1 MFYEMFLH
9 CIINQSPKGGATL
22 FSNDNEET
30 RTEVDLNQEAKA
42 ETGFFENMA
51 AKVKAQ
57 VNLHPETKT
66 DTGDAAGP
74 QPDQTET
81 PGSEG
86 GEGTAGTEEEK
97 DKGTEAREETLE
109 DVKAQLTAAAA
120 LLKVKEGEA
129 EETKNRLLRLQA
141 DFDNFRRRNTAERE
155 ELATYVTISVVN
167 KFLQILDNFERAE
180 VAAGKA
186 VDVKSVVEGMSGI
199 QKQFIKTLE
208 DLGVK
213 EIPAQGE
220 KFNPNFH
227 EAVMR
232 GQNPELEDDTI
243 DMVFEKGYQLRDKVV
258 RHSKV
263 RVISNE

>member
-1 MFYEMFLH
+1 V
-9 CIINQSPKGGATL
+9 L
-22 FSNDNEET
+22 FNRKSEEEIREEVDMNRNANAQTEEET
-30 RTEVDLNQEAKA
+30 V
-42 ETGFFENMA
+42 TGSA
-51 AKVKAQ
+51 
-57 VNLHPETKT
+57 PE
-66 DTGDAAGP
+66 GA
-74 QPDQTET
+74 ET
-81 PGSEG
+81 PGTG
-86 GEGTAGTEEEK
+86 NGEGTAGNAAEEVKPEE
-97 DKGTEAREETLE
+97 TAEETLE
-109 DVKAQLTAAAA
+109 DVQAKLTATAA
-120 LLKVKEGEA
+120 LLKTKEEEA
-129 EETKNRLLRLQA
+129 TEIKNRLLRLQA

-180 VAAGKA
+180 AAA
-186 VDVKSVVEGMSGI
+186 ENATDVQSVVDGMAGI
-199 QKQFIKTLE
+199 QKQFVKTLE

-232 GQNPELEDDTI
+232 GQNPEMEDETI
-243 DMVFEKGYQLRDKVV
+243 DMVFEKGYQLHDKVV

>member
-1 MFYEMFLH
+1 MLFKRKSEEE
-9 CIINQSPKGGATL
+9 IREEVDPNRNATMQ
-22 FSNDNEET
+22 NGEET
-30 RTEVDLNQEAKA
+30 EAGNAPEEA
-42 ETGFFENMA
+42 EAPGTGN
-51 AKVKAQ
+51 
-57 VNLHPETKT
+57 
-66 DTGDAAGP
+66 
-74 QPDQTET
+74 
-81 PGSEG
+81 
-86 GEGTAGTEEEK
+86 GEGTAGDPVEETKQE
-97 DKGTEAREETLE
+97 EAAEETLE
-109 DVKAQLTAAAA
+109 DVQAKLTATAA
-120 LLKVKEGEA
+120 LLKTKEEEA
-129 EETKNRLLRLQA
+129 TEIKNRLLRLQA

-180 VAAGKA
+180 AAA
-186 VDVKSVVEGMSGI
+186 ENATDVQSVVDGMAGI
-199 QKQFIKTLE
+199 QKQFVKTLE

-232 GQNPELEDDTI
+232 GQNPEMEDETI
-243 DMVFEKGYQLRDKVV
+243 DMVFEKGYQLHDKVV

>member
-1 MFYEMFLH
+1 M
-9 CIINQSPKGGATL
+9 L
-22 FSNDNEET
+22 FKRKSEEEIREEVDPNLNENVQAGEET
-30 RTEVDLNQEAKA
+30 V
-42 ETGFFENMA
+42 TGSA
-51 AKVKAQ
+51 
-57 VNLHPETKT
+57 PE
-66 DTGDAAGP
+66 GA
-74 QPDQTET
+74 ET
-81 PGSEG
+81 PGTG
-86 GEGTAGTEEEK
+86 NGEGTAGNAAEEVKPEE
-97 DKGTEAREETLE
+97 TAEETLE
-109 DVKAQLTAAAA
+109 DVQAKLTATAA
-120 LLKVKEGEA
+120 LLKTKEEEA
-129 EETKNRLLRLQA
+129 TEIKNRLLRLQA

-180 VAAGKA
+180 AAA
-186 VDVKSVVEGMSGI
+186 ENATDVQSVVDGMAGI
-199 QKQFIKTLE
+199 QKQFVKTLE

-232 GQNPELEDDTI
+232 GQNPEMEDETI
-243 DMVFEKGYQLRDKVV
+243 DMVFEKGYQLHDKVV

>member
-1 MFYEMFLH
+1 MFKRKSEEEIREEVDPNL
-9 CIINQSPKGGATL
+9 NENVQAG
-22 FSNDNEET
+22 EET
-30 RTEVDLNQEAKA
+30 VTGSAPEEAEA
-42 ETGFFENMA
+42 PGTGN
-51 AKVKAQ
+51 
-57 VNLHPETKT
+57 
-66 DTGDAAGP
+66 
-74 QPDQTET
+74 
-81 PGSEG
+81 
-86 GEGTAGTEEEK
+86 GEGTAGNAAEEVKPEE
-97 DKGTEAREETLE
+97 TAEETLE
-109 DVKAQLTAAAA
+109 DVQAKLTATAA
-120 LLKVKEGEA
+120 LLKTKEEEA
-129 EETKNRLLRLQA
+129 TETKNRLLRLQA

-180 VAAGKA
+180 AAA
-186 VDVKSVVEGMSGI
+186 ENATDVQSVVDGMAGI
-199 QKQFIKTLE
+199 QKQFVKTLE

-232 GQNPELEDDTI
+232 GQNPEMEDETI
-243 DMVFEKGYQLRDKVV
+243 DMVFEKGYQLHDKVV

>member
-1 MFYEMFLH
+1 MFKRKSEEEIREEVDPNL
-9 CIINQSPKGGATL
+9 NENVQAG
-22 FSNDNEET
+22 EET
-30 RTEVDLNQEAKA
+30 V
-42 ETGFFENMA
+42 TGSA
-51 AKVKAQ
+51 
-57 VNLHPETKT
+57 PE
-66 DTGDAAGP
+66 GA
-74 QPDQTET
+74 ET
-81 PGSEG
+81 PGTG
-86 GEGTAGTEEEK
+86 NGEGTAGNAAEEVTPEE
-97 DKGTEAREETLE
+97 TAEETLE
-109 DVKAQLTAAAA
+109 DVQAKLTATAA
-120 LLKVKEGEA
+120 LLKTKEEEA
-129 EETKNRLLRLQA
+129 TEIKNRLLRLQA

-180 VAAGKA
+180 AAA
-186 VDVKSVVEGMSGI
+186 ENATDVQSVVDGMAGI
-199 QKQFIKTLE
+199 QKQFVKTLE

-232 GQNPELEDDTI
+232 GQNPEMEDETI
-243 DMVFEKGYQLRDKVV
+243 DMVFEKGYQLHDKVV

>member
-1 MFYEMFLH
+1 MFKRKSEEE
-9 CIINQSPKGGATL
+9 IREEVDPNRNATMQ
-22 FSNDNEET
+22 NGEET
-30 RTEVDLNQEAKA
+30 
-42 ETGFFENMA
+42 ETGNA
-51 AKVKAQ
+51 
-57 VNLHPETKT
+57 PEEAEAPG
-66 DTGDAAGP
+66 TGN
-74 QPDQTET
+74 
-81 PGSEG
+81 
-86 GEGTAGTEEEK
+86 GEGTAGDPVEETKQE
-97 DKGTEAREETLE
+97 EAAEETLE
-109 DVKAQLTAAAA
+109 DVQAKLTATAA
-120 LLKVKEGEA
+120 LLKTKEEEA
-129 EETKNRLLRLQA
+129 TETKNRLLRLQA

-180 VAAGKA
+180 AAA
-186 VDVKSVVEGMSGI
+186 ENATDVQSVVDGMAGI
-199 QKQFIKTLE
+199 QKQFVKTLE

-232 GQNPELEDDTI
+232 GQNPEMEDETI
-243 DMVFEKGYQLRDKVV
+243 DMVFEKGYQLHDKVV

>member
-1 MFYEMFLH
+1 MFKRKSEEEIREEVDPNL
-9 CIINQSPKGGATL
+9 NENVQAG
-22 FSNDNEET
+22 EET
-30 RTEVDLNQEAKA
+30 V
-42 ETGFFENMA
+42 TGSA
-51 AKVKAQ
+51 
-57 VNLHPETKT
+57 PE
-66 DTGDAAGP
+66 GA
-74 QPDQTET
+74 ET
-81 PGSEG
+81 PGTG
-86 GEGTAGTEEEK
+86 NGEGTAGNAAEEVKPEE
-97 DKGTEAREETLE
+97 TAEETLE
-109 DVKAQLTAAAA
+109 DVQAKLTATAA
-120 LLKVKEGEA
+120 LLKTKEEEA
-129 EETKNRLLRLQA
+129 TETKNRLLRLQA

-180 VAAGKA
+180 AAA
-186 VDVKSVVEGMSGI
+186 ENATDVQSVVDGMAGI
-199 QKQFIKTLE
+199 QKQFVKTLE

-232 GQNPELEDDTI
+232 GQNPEMEDETI
-243 DMVFEKGYQLRDKVV
+243 DMVFEKGYQLHDKVV

>member
-1 MFYEMFLH
+1 V
-9 CIINQSPKGGATL
+9 L
-22 FSNDNEET
+22 FKRKNEEI
-30 RTEVDLNQEAKA
+30 REEVDPNLNENVQAGEETVTGSAPEQAEAP
-42 ETGFFENMA
+42 ETGNGEGA
-51 AKVKAQ
+51 VGDSAE
-57 VNLHPETKT
+57 ETK
-66 DTGDAAGP
+66 
-74 QPDQTET
+74 Q
-81 PGSEG
+81 
-86 GEGTAGTEEEK
+86 EEE
-97 DKGTEAREETLE
+97 AEETLE
-109 DVKAQLTAAAA
+109 EVQAKLTATAA
-120 LLKVKEGEA
+120 LLKTKEEEA
-129 EETKNRLLRLQA
+129 TETKNRLLRLQA

-180 VAAGKA
+180 AAA
-186 VDVKSVVEGMSGI
+186 ENATDVQSVVDGMAGI
-199 QKQFIKTLE
+199 QKQFVKTLE

-232 GQNPELEDDTI
+232 GQNPEMEDETI
-243 DMVFEKGYQLRDKVV
+243 DMVFEKGYQLHDKVV

>member
-1 MFYEMFLH
+1 MFKRKSEEE
-9 CIINQSPKGGATL
+9 IREEVDPNQNANAHTE
-22 FSNDNEET
+22 EET
-30 RTEVDLNQEAKA
+30 VTGSAPEEA
-42 ETGFFENMA
+42 
-51 AKVKAQ
+51 
-57 VNLHPETKT
+57 
-66 DTGDAAGP
+66 
-74 QPDQTET
+74 ET
-81 PGSEG
+81 PGTG
-86 GEGTAGTEEEK
+86 NGEGTAGDPVEETKQE
-97 DKGTEAREETLE
+97 EAEEETLE
-109 DVKAQLTAAAA
+109 DVQAKLTATAA
-120 LLKVKEGEA
+120 LLKTKEEEA
-129 EETKNRLLRLQA
+129 TEIKNRLLRLQA

-180 VAAGKA
+180 AAA
-186 VDVKSVVEGMSGI
+186 ENATDVQSVVDGMAGI
-199 QKQFIKTLE
+199 QKQFVKTLE

-232 GQNPELEDDTI
+232 GQNPEMEDETI
-243 DMVFEKGYQLRDKVV
+243 DMVFEKGYQLHDKVV

>member
-1 MFYEMFLH
+1 MLFKRKSEEE
-9 CIINQSPKGGATL
+9 IREEVDPNRNATMQ
-22 FSNDNEET
+22 NGEET
-30 RTEVDLNQEAKA
+30 EAGNAPEEA
-42 ETGFFENMA
+42 EAPGTGN
-51 AKVKAQ
+51 
-57 VNLHPETKT
+57 
-66 DTGDAAGP
+66 
-74 QPDQTET
+74 
-81 PGSEG
+81 
-86 GEGTAGTEEEK
+86 GEGTAGNAAEEAKPEE
-97 DKGTEAREETLE
+97 TAEETLE
-109 DVKAQLTAAAA
+109 DVQAKLTATAA
-120 LLKVKEGEA
+120 LLKTKEEEA
-129 EETKNRLLRLQA
+129 TEIKNRLLRLQA

-180 VAAGKA
+180 AAA
-186 VDVKSVVEGMSGI
+186 ENATDVQSVVDGMAGI
-199 QKQFIKTLE
+199 QKQFVKTLE

-232 GQNPELEDDTI
+232 GQNPEMEDEII
-243 DMVFEKGYQLRDKVV
+243 DMVFEKGYQLHDKVV

>member
-1 MFYEMFLH
+1 MFKRKSEEE
-9 CIINQSPKGGATL
+9 IREEVDPNQNATVQTE
-22 FSNDNEET
+22 EET
-30 RTEVDLNQEAKA
+30 VTGSAPGQAEAPG
-42 ETGFFENMA
+42 TGN
-51 AKVKAQ
+51 
-57 VNLHPETKT
+57 
-66 DTGDAAGP
+66 GD
-74 QPDQTET
+74 
-81 PGSEG
+81 
-86 GEGTAGTEEEK
+86 GTAGDPVEETKQE
-97 DKGTEAREETLE
+97 EAAEETLE
-109 DVKAQLTAAAA
+109 DVQAKLTAAAA
-120 LLKVKEGEA
+120 LLKTKEEEA
-129 EETKNRLLRLQA
+129 TETKNRLLRLQA

-180 VAAGKA
+180 AAA
-186 VDVKSVVEGMSGI
+186 ENATDVQSVVDGMAGI
-199 QKQFIKTLE
+199 QKQFVKTLE

-232 GQNPELEDDTI
+232 GQNPEMEDETI
-243 DMVFEKGYQLRDKVV
+243 DMVFEKGYQLHDKVV

>member
-1 MFYEMFLH
+1 
-9 CIINQSPKGGATL
+9 
-22 FSNDNEET
+22 
-30 RTEVDLNQEAKA
+30 
-42 ETGFFENMA
+42 
-51 AKVKAQ
+51 
-57 VNLHPETKT
+57 
-66 DTGDAAGP
+66 
-74 QPDQTET
+74 
-81 PGSEG
+81 
-86 GEGTAGTEEEK
+86 
-97 DKGTEAREETLE
+97 
-109 DVKAQLTAAAA
+109 
-120 LLKVKEGEA
+120 
-129 EETKNRLLRLQA
+129 LLRLQA

-180 VAAGKA
+180 AAA
-186 VDVKSVVEGMSGI
+186 ENATDVQSVVDGMAGI
-199 QKQFIKTLE
+199 QKQFVKTLE

-232 GQNPELEDDTI
+232 GQNPEMEDETI
-243 DMVFEKGYQLRDKVV
+243 DMVFEKGYQLHDKVV

>member
-1 MFYEMFLH
+1 MFNRKSEEEIREEVDM
-9 CIINQSPKGGATL
+9 NRNANAQTE
-22 FSNDNEET
+22 EET
-30 RTEVDLNQEAKA
+30 ATGSAPEEAEA
-42 ETGFFENMA
+42 PGTGN
-51 AKVKAQ
+51 
-57 VNLHPETKT
+57 
-66 DTGDAAGP
+66 
-74 QPDQTET
+74 
-81 PGSEG
+81 
-86 GEGTAGTEEEK
+86 GEGTAGDPVEETKQE
-97 DKGTEAREETLE
+97 EAAEETLE
-109 DVKAQLTAAAA
+109 DVQAKLTATAA
-120 LLKVKEGEA
+120 LLKTKEEEA
-129 EETKNRLLRLQA
+129 TEIKNRLLRLQA

-180 VAAGKA
+180 AAAKNA
-186 VDVKSVVEGMSGI
+186 TDVQSVVDGMAGI
-199 QKQFIKTLE
+199 QKQFVKTLE

-232 GQNPELEDDTI
+232 GQNPEMEDETI
-243 DMVFEKGYQLRDKVV
+243 DMVFEKGYQLHDKVV

>member
-1 MFYEMFLH
+1 M
-9 CIINQSPKGGATL
+9 QAG
-22 FSNDNEET
+22 EET
-30 RTEVDLNQEAKA
+30 V
-42 ETGFFENMA
+42 TGSA
-51 AKVKAQ
+51 
-57 VNLHPETKT
+57 PE
-66 DTGDAAGP
+66 GA
-74 QPDQTET
+74 ET
-81 PGSEG
+81 PGTG
-86 GEGTAGTEEEK
+86 NGEGTAGNAAEEVKPEE
-97 DKGTEAREETLE
+97 TAEETLE
-109 DVKAQLTAAAA
+109 DVQAKLTATAA
-120 LLKVKEGEA
+120 LLKTKEEEA
-129 EETKNRLLRLQA
+129 TEIKNRLLRLQA

-180 VAAGKA
+180 AAA
-186 VDVKSVVEGMSGI
+186 ENATDVQSVVDGMAGI
-199 QKQFIKTLE
+199 QKQFVKTLE

-232 GQNPELEDDTI
+232 GQNPEMEDETI
-243 DMVFEKGYQLRDKVV
+243 DMVFEKGYQLHDKVV

>member
-1 MFYEMFLH
+1 MFNRKSEED
-9 CIINQSPKGGATL
+9 IREATDPNL
-22 FSNDNEET
+22 NATASNGEET
-30 RTEVDLNQEAKA
+30 ATGNAPEEAEA
-42 ETGFFENMA
+42 PGTGN
-51 AKVKAQ
+51 
-57 VNLHPETKT
+57 
-66 DTGDAAGP
+66 
-74 QPDQTET
+74 
-81 PGSEG
+81 
-86 GEGTAGTEEEK
+86 GEGTAGDAAEEVKPEE
-97 DKGTEAREETLE
+97 TAEETLE
-109 DVKAQLTAAAA
+109 DVQAKLTATAA
-120 LLKVKEGEA
+120 LLKTKEEEA
-129 EETKNRLLRLQA
+129 TETKNRLLRLQA

-180 VAAGKA
+180 AAA
-186 VDVKSVVEGMSGI
+186 ENATDVQSVVDGMAGI
-199 QKQFIKTLE
+199 QKQFVKTLE

-232 GQNPELEDDTI
+232 GQNPEMEDETI
-243 DMVFEKGYQLRDKVV
+243 DMVFEKGYQLHDKVV

>member
-1 MFYEMFLH
+1 MFKRKSEEEIREEVDPNL
-9 CIINQSPKGGATL
+9 NENVQAG
-22 FSNDNEET
+22 EET
-30 RTEVDLNQEAKA
+30 VTGSAPEEAEA
-42 ETGFFENMA
+42 PGTGN
-51 AKVKAQ
+51 
-57 VNLHPETKT
+57 
-66 DTGDAAGP
+66 
-74 QPDQTET
+74 
-81 PGSEG
+81 
-86 GEGTAGTEEEK
+86 GEGTAGNAAEEVKPEE
-97 DKGTEAREETLE
+97 TAEETLE
-109 DVKAQLTAAAA
+109 DVQAKLTATAA
-120 LLKVKEGEA
+120 LLKTKEEEA
-129 EETKNRLLRLQA
+129 TEIKNRLLRLQA

-180 VAAGKA
+180 AAA
-186 VDVKSVVEGMSGI
+186 ENATDVQSVVDGMAGI
-199 QKQFIKTLE
+199 QKQFVKTLE

-232 GQNPELEDDTI
+232 GQNPEMEDETI
-243 DMVFEKGYQLRDKVV
+243 DMVFEKGYQLHDKVV

>member
-1 MFYEMFLH
+1 MF
-9 CIINQSPKGGATL
+9 KRK
-22 FSNDNEET
+22 NEEI
-30 RTEVDLNQEAKA
+30 REEVDPNLNENVQAGEETVTGSAPEQAEAP
-42 ETGFFENMA
+42 ETGNGEGA
-51 AKVKAQ
+51 VGDSAE
-57 VNLHPETKT
+57 ETKQEE
-66 DTGDAAGP
+66 AA
-74 QPDQTET
+74 
-81 PGSEG
+81 
-86 GEGTAGTEEEK
+86 
-97 DKGTEAREETLE
+97 EETLE
-109 DVKAQLTAAAA
+109 EVQAKLTATAA
-120 LLKVKEGEA
+120 LLKTKEEEA
-129 EETKNRLLRLQA
+129 TETKNRLLRLQA

-180 VAAGKA
+180 AAA
-186 VDVKSVVEGMSGI
+186 ANATDVQSVVDGMAGI
-199 QKQFIKTLE
+199 QKQFVKTLE

-232 GQNPELEDDTI
+232 GQNPEMEDETI
-243 DMVFEKGYQLRDKVV
+243 DMVFEKGYQLHDKVV

>member
-1 MFYEMFLH
+1 MFKRKSEEE
-9 CIINQSPKGGATL
+9 IREEVDPNQNA
-22 FSNDNEET
+22 NAHAEEET
-30 RTEVDLNQEAKA
+30 VTGSAPEEA
-42 ETGFFENMA
+42 
-51 AKVKAQ
+51 
-57 VNLHPETKT
+57 
-66 DTGDAAGP
+66 
-74 QPDQTET
+74 ET
-81 PGSEG
+81 PGTG
-86 GEGTAGTEEEK
+86 NGEGTAGDSAKETKQEEA
-97 DKGTEAREETLE
+97 TEETLE
-109 DVKAQLTAAAA
+109 EVQAKLTATAA
-120 LLKVKEGEA
+120 LLKTKEEEA
-129 EETKNRLLRLQA
+129 TEIKNRLLRLQA

-180 VAAGKA
+180 AAA
-186 VDVKSVVEGMSGI
+186 ENATDVQSVVDGMAGI
-199 QKQFIKTLE
+199 QKQFVKTLE

-232 GQNPELEDDTI
+232 GQNPEMEDETI
-243 DMVFEKGYQLRDKVV
+243 DMVFEKGYQLHDKVV